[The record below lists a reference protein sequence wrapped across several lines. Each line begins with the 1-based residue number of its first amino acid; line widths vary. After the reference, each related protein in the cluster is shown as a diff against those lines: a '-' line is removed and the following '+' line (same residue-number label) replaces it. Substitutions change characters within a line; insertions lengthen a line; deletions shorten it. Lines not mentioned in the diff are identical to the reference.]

1 MSLTFQLMPAP
12 MRQVDDLMESYNL
25 TCKGAQAVPG
35 VAIEHRGYHL
45 YPVSCDQGEL
55 FEGCATA
62 AALVP
67 RGLLEEIE
75 SDDEA

>member
-1 MSLTFQLMPAP
+1 MPLP
-12 MRQVDDLMESYNL
+12 TNQVDDLMESYNL
-25 TCKGAQAVPG
+25 TCRGAQAVPG
-35 VAIEHRGYHL
+35 VAIEHPGYQL

-67 RGLLEEIE
+67 RGLLEGPE
-75 SDDEA
+75 SEDEA